1 MLRQIAPANPVYSKT
16 QPIARLFTKTYP
28 KKADDRLETVAE
40 LTTHPPCGSGAAG
53 PEGRHLSHRVALE
66 PQNQAAI
73 AAPSFNTG
81 QMVPRDAMKSLGT
94 PRDAIRPNGFFVEA
108 IVNSATGS

>member
-1 MLRQIAPANPVYSKT
+1 MRLVHCIAHP
-16 QPIARLFTKTYP
+16 P
-28 KKADDRLETVAE
+28 KEVKRPYLETVAK
-40 LTTHPPCGSGAAG
+40 LTTHPLPCGSGAAG

-81 QMVPRDAMKSLGT
+81 QTAPRDAIKPIGT
-94 PRDAIRPNGFFVEA
+94 PRDAIRPNGYFVEA
-108 IVNSATGS
+108 IVISATGS